1 MQQLISVSLVGD
13 NLEIRFKDYWYQEDI
28 EQLYQLL
35 FEQLTDFS
43 LVESLLGADRQTY
56 RLTCDNQYVLLHFD
70 YYSQSCWFN
79 VETANDQPLLSKLI
93 AIFQPH

>member
-1 MQQLISVSLVGD
+1 MQQLINVSLVDD

-35 FEQLTDFS
+35 SDKLTDFS

-56 RLTCDNQYVLLHFD
+56 RLTCNNQYLLLHFD
-70 YYSQSCWFN
+70 YYSQSCWFSIE
-79 VETANDQPLLSKLI
+79 VASDQPLLSKLV
-93 AIFQPH
+93 AIFHPH

>member
-1 MQQLISVSLVGD
+1 MQQLINVSLVDD

-35 FEQLTDFS
+35 SDKLTDFS

-56 RLTCDNQYVLLHFD
+56 RLTCNNQYLLLQFD
-70 YYSQSCWFN
+70 YYSQSCWFS
-79 VETANDQPLLSKLI
+79 VEVDNDQALLSKLI
-93 AIFQPH
+93 DIFQPH